1 MTTPRDRALRG
12 LLAVGIIE
20 LITLAVL
27 FINLASGNNR
37 GIAAAFGPI
46 HGTAYLIGVILG
58 WRSPLARWR
67 KIITIVPGVGTLIA
81 TGWRR
86 LQVPSRTRRR
96 KREILPSSQFRGH
109 LSCGQGA
116 VCAVAGPD
124 NDADRPAM

>member
-1 MTTPRDRALRG
+1 MATPRDRALRG
-12 LLAVGIIE
+12 LLAAGIIE

-27 FINLASGNNR
+27 FINLANGNNR

-81 TGWRR
+81 TWWRR
-86 LQVPSRTRRR
+86 GKCRP
-96 KREILPSSQFRGH
+96 RG
-109 LSCGQGA
+109 
-116 VCAVAGPD
+116 
-124 NDADRPAM
+124 

>member
-1 MTTPRDRALRG
+1 MTAPRDRALRG
-12 LLAVGIIE
+12 LLAAGIIE

-27 FINLASGNNR
+27 FVNLASGNNR

-86 LQVPSRTRRR
+86 LRR
-96 KREILPSSQFRGH
+96 P
-109 LSCGQGA
+109 
-116 VCAVAGPD
+116 
-124 NDADRPAM
+124 